1 MQVGG
6 VEKTSRTR
14 GGRADDCEDLRVI
27 EEGKFRTQRRHR
39 RLKATGARATK
50 TKTKTMGPCQGF
62 AEAVTSVTGPLERPA
77 AHDLPSADELLRE
90 AKEIAK
96 GCILQRVDDMP
107 ASSLWTITPSYRALF
122 GEPPEALTSSPSCM
136 RRVKKLLAYSL
147 LTSLHEDFIR
157 CSTSSLREET
167 QRTYVTGCL
176 KVLISKLVRDL
187 ELLKQE
193 QKA

>member
-1 MQVGG
+1 M
-6 VEKTSRTR
+6 
-14 GGRADDCEDLRVI
+14 RVI
-27 EEGKFRTQRRHR
+27 EEGKFRTQRRYH
-39 RLKATGARATK
+39 RLKATGATK

-62 AEAVTSVTGPLERPA
+62 AEAVTSVTGRPA

-107 ASSLWTITPSYRALF
+107 DSSLWTVIPSYRALF

-157 CSTSSLREET
+157 CSTSSPREET

>member
-1 MQVGG
+1 M
-6 VEKTSRTR
+6 
-14 GGRADDCEDLRVI
+14 RVI
-27 EEGKFRTQRRHR
+27 EEGKFRTQRGHR
-39 RLKATGARATK
+39 RLKATGATK

-107 ASSLWTITPSYRALF
+107 DSSLWTVIPSYRALF

-157 CSTSSLREET
+157 CSTSSPREET